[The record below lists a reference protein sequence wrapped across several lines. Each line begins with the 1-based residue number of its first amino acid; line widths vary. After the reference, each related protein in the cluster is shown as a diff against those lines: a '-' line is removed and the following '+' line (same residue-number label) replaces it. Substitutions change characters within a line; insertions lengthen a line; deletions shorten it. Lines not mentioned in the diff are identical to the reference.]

1 MKEAKFIVPIVIAG
15 EALTFKTKQ
24 DVTLIKWQKKLH
36 NDLSLLGIV
45 ISRNFIEE
53 VNGN

>member
-24 DVTLIKWQKKLH
+24 DVTLIK
-36 NDLSLLGIV
+36 
-45 ISRNFIEE
+45 
-53 VNGN
+53 